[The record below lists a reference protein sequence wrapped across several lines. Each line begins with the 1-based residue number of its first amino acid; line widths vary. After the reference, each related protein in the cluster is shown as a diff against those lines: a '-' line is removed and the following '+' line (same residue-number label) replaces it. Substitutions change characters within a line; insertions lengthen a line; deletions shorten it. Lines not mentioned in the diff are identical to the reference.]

1 MIRGLGLVALLC
13 LLFACRQDPYEV
25 DTEQVTIAFKALN
38 LDSTLRAQP
47 NQKLS
52 QIIAGLGKKDREALE
67 FCLPYAL
74 QIPLKPDSALKR
86 AFQVNINIPFNRQ
99 AYAALDTLQ
108 NWRST
113 VYSELSLAFKRLKVL
128 APALPRPKQV
138 YFAYTQFAASAYCS
152 NQTIVIGQERYLGP
166 QHPVIQ
172 MLPEQQFYQ
181 WIKNGL
187 APQYAATDAILVWLS
202 TQIIKQTDENF
213 ASEMIRWGKL
223 IAILDILLP
232 EQSTATKLRYSQ
244 SSYDWAVAS
253 EAKFWEYLVEQQL
266 LFKTDQELNM
276 NLLNEGPYSIGL
288 PQESPDRMGRF
299 LGYQIVKQYLDA
311 EQPSIQEL
319 IHIPYNQILQK
330 YQVPK

>member
-1 MIRGLGLVALLC
+1 MIRGLGLLALLC
-13 LLFACRQDPYEV
+13 LLFACQQDPYEV
-25 DTEQVTIAFKALN
+25 DTDQVSITLQALN

-47 NQKLS
+47 VQKLS
-52 QIIAGLGKKDREALE
+52 QYIGVLQKQDREALE

-74 QIPLKPDSALKR
+74 QIPLKPDSALR
-86 AFQVNINIPFNRQ
+86 SAFQANVNNPFNRQ
-99 AYAALDTLQ
+99 AYASLDTLQ
-108 NWRST
+108 NWRKQ
-113 VYSELSLAFKRLKVL
+113 VHAELTAAFKRLKVL
-128 APALPRPKQV
+128 APALPRPKQL

-152 NQTIVIGQERYLGP
+152 EKTIVIGQERYLGP

-172 MLPEQQFYQ
+172 LLPEQQFYQ

-187 APQYAATDAILVWLS
+187 APQYASTDALLVWLS
-202 TQIIKQTDENF
+202 TQLIKETDENF

-223 IAILDILLP
+223 LAILDVLLP
-232 EQSTATKLRYSQ
+232 EQSIATKLRYNQ
-244 SSYDWAVAS
+244 KAYEWAVAS

-299 LGYQIVKQYLDA
+299 LGYQIVKQYMDA

-319 IHIPYNQILQK
+319 INKPYNQILQK

>member
-1 MIRGLGLVALLC
+1 MKRGLGLLALLC
-13 LLFACRQDPYEV
+13 LVFACQQDPYEV
-25 DTEQVTIAFKALN
+25 DIEQLPNELTALN
-38 LDSTLRAQP
+38 LDSILRVQP
-47 NQKLS
+47 QQKLS
-52 QIIAGLGKKDREALE
+52 QYVGKLFKQDSEAIE

-74 QIPLKPDSALKR
+74 QIPLKPDSSLKN
-86 AFQVNINIPFNRQ
+86 AFKQSVDNPFNAQ
-99 AYAALDTLQ
+99 VFTALDTM
-108 NWRST
+108 NRWRQQ
-113 VYSELSLAFKRLKVL
+113 VHREVGNAFKRLQVL
-128 APALPRPKQV
+128 APGLARPKQL

-152 NQTIVIGQERYLGP
+152 KQTIVIGQERYLGP

-172 MLPEQQFYQ
+172 MLPEQQFYR

-187 APQYAATDAILVWLS
+187 APKYASTDAVLVWLS
-202 TQIIKQTDENF
+202 TQLIKETDDNF

-223 IAILDILLP
+223 LVILDLLLP
-232 EQSTATKLRYSQ
+232 EQSLATKLRYEQ
-244 SSYDWAVAS
+244 KAYEWAVAS
-253 EAKFWEYLVEQQL
+253 ETKFWEYLVEQQL

-311 EQPSIQEL
+311 QQPSIQEL
-319 IHIPYNQILQK
+319 INTPYNRILQK

>member
-1 MIRGLGLVALLC
+1 MIRGLGLLALLC
-13 LLFACRQDPYEV
+13 LLFACQQDPYEV
-25 DTEQVTIAFKALN
+25 DTDQVSITFQALN

-47 NQKLS
+47 VQKLS
-52 QIIAGLGKKDREALE
+52 QYIGALRKQDREALE

-74 QIPLKPDSALKR
+74 QIPLKPDSALR
-86 AFQVNINIPFNRQ
+86 SAFQTNVNNPFNRQ
-99 AYAALDTLQ
+99 AYASLDTLQ
-108 NWRST
+108 NWRKQ
-113 VYSELSLAFKRLKVL
+113 VHAELTAAFKRLKVL
-128 APALPRPKQV
+128 APALPRPKQL

-152 NQTIVIGQERYLGP
+152 EKTIVIGQERYLGP

-172 MLPEQQFYQ
+172 LLPEQQFYQ

-187 APQYAATDAILVWLS
+187 APQYASTDALLVWLS
-202 TQIIKQTDENF
+202 TQLIKETDENF

-223 IAILDILLP
+223 LAILDVLLP
-232 EQSTATKLRYSQ
+232 EQSIATKLRYNQ
-244 SSYDWAVAS
+244 KAYEWAVAS

-299 LGYQIVKQYLDA
+299 LGYQIVKQYMDA

-319 IHIPYNQILQK
+319 INKPYNQILQK

>member
-1 MIRGLGLVALLC
+1 MIRGLGLLALLC
-13 LLFACRQDPYEV
+13 LLFACQQDPYEV
-25 DTEQVTIAFKALN
+25 DTDQVSITFQALN

-47 NQKLS
+47 VQKLS
-52 QIIAGLGKKDREALE
+52 QYIGVLQKQDREALE

-74 QIPLKPDSALKR
+74 QIPLKPDSALR
-86 AFQVNINIPFNRQ
+86 SAFQANVNNPFNRQ
-99 AYAALDTLQ
+99 AYASLDTLQ
-108 NWRST
+108 NWRKQVHT
-113 VYSELSLAFKRLKVL
+113 ELTAAFKRLKVL
-128 APALPRPKQV
+128 APALPRPKQL

-152 NQTIVIGQERYLGP
+152 EKTIVIGQERYLGP

-172 MLPEQQFYQ
+172 LLPEQQFYQ

-187 APQYAATDAILVWLS
+187 APQYASTDALLVWLS
-202 TQIIKQTDENF
+202 TQLIKETDENF

-223 IAILDILLP
+223 LAILDVLLP
-232 EQSTATKLRYSQ
+232 EQSIATKLRYNQ
-244 SSYDWAVAS
+244 KAYEWAVAS

-299 LGYQIVKQYLDA
+299 LGYQIVKQYMDA

-319 IHIPYNQILQK
+319 INKPYNQILQK

>member
-1 MIRGLGLVALLC
+1 MIRGLGLLALLC
-13 LLFACRQDPYEV
+13 LLFACQQDPYEV
-25 DTEQVTIAFKALN
+25 DTDQVSITFQALN

-47 NQKLS
+47 VQKLS
-52 QIIAGLGKKDREALE
+52 QYIGALRKQDREALE

-74 QIPLKPDSALKR
+74 QIPLKPDSALR
-86 AFQVNINIPFNRQ
+86 SAFQANVNNPFNRQ
-99 AYAALDTLQ
+99 AYASLDTLQ
-108 NWRST
+108 NWRKQ
-113 VYSELSLAFKRLKVL
+113 VHAELTAAFKRLKVL
-128 APALPRPKQV
+128 APALPRPKQL

-152 NQTIVIGQERYLGP
+152 EKTIVIGQERYLGP

-172 MLPEQQFYQ
+172 LLPEQQFYQ

-187 APQYAATDAILVWLS
+187 APQYASTDALLVWLS
-202 TQIIKQTDENF
+202 TQLIKETDENF

-223 IAILDILLP
+223 LAILDVLLP
-232 EQSTATKLRYSQ
+232 DQSIATKLRYNQ
-244 SSYDWAVAS
+244 KAYEWAVAS

-299 LGYQIVKQYLDA
+299 LGYQIVKQYMDA

-319 IHIPYNQILQK
+319 INKPYNQILQK

>member
-1 MIRGLGLVALLC
+1 MIRGLGLLALLC
-13 LLFACRQDPYEV
+13 LLFACQQDPYEV
-25 DTEQVTIAFKALN
+25 DTDQVSITLQVLN

-47 NQKLS
+47 VQKLS
-52 QIIAGLGKKDREALE
+52 QYIGALRKQDREALE

-74 QIPLKPDSALKR
+74 QIPLKPDSALR
-86 AFQVNINIPFNRQ
+86 SAFQANVNNPFNRQ
-99 AYAALDTLQ
+99 AYASLDTLQ
-108 NWRST
+108 NWRKQVHT
-113 VYSELSLAFKRLKVL
+113 ELTAAFKRLKVL
-128 APALPRPKQV
+128 APALPRPKQL

-152 NQTIVIGQERYLGP
+152 EKTIVIGQERYLGP

-172 MLPEQQFYQ
+172 LLPEQQFYQ

-187 APQYAATDAILVWLS
+187 APQYASTDALLVWLS
-202 TQIIKQTDENF
+202 TQLIKETDENF

-223 IAILDILLP
+223 LAILDVLLP
-232 EQSTATKLRYSQ
+232 EQSIATKLRYNQ
-244 SSYDWAVAS
+244 KAYEWAVAS

-299 LGYQIVKQYLDA
+299 LGYQIVKQYMDA

-319 IHIPYNQILQK
+319 INKPYNQILQK